1 MAPASLDTM
10 FSALAARGIGIDQV
24 AAAASAAGLAGDGGF
39 ILNLGELA
47 TLVQE
52 ECDTMI
58 VLMNDQ
64 RYGVIQNIQDASY
77 GGRRCYVELHTP
89 DYAQLCASIKLP
101 HARVSHLDELPAV
114 LEGAWGKKGPF
125 LLEID
130 MRAIGSFKTTFSGPP
145 VNKLDQIPA
154 TTKAQ

>member
-1 MAPASLDTM
+1 M
-10 FSALAARGIGIDQV
+10 
-24 AAAASAAGLAGDGGF
+24 
-39 ILNLGELA
+39 
-47 TLVQE
+47 
-52 ECDTMI
+52 
-58 VLMNDQ
+58 
-64 RYGVIQNIQDASY
+64 
-77 GGRRCYVELHTP
+77 
-89 DYAQLCASIKLP
+89 
-101 HARVSHLDELPAV
+101 

>member
-1 MAPASLDTM
+1 
-10 FSALAARGIGIDQV
+10 
-24 AAAASAAGLAGDGGF
+24 
-39 ILNLGELA
+39 
-47 TLVQE
+47 
-52 ECDTMI
+52 MI

-114 LEGAWGKKGPF
+114 LEGAWGKKGPSCSRSTCAPSAASRPRS
-125 LLEID
+125 
-130 MRAIGSFKTTFSGPP
+130 RARR
-145 VNKLDQIPA
+145 
-154 TTKAQ
+154 

>member
-1 MAPASLDTM
+1 MAIG
-10 FSALAARGIGIDQV
+10 AAIG
-24 AAAASAAGLAGDGGF
+24 AAETGSGRKTLGLAGDGGF

-52 ECDTMI
+52 ACDALI

-101 HARVSHLDELPAV
+101 HARVQDLAELPGV
-114 LEGAWGKKGPF
+114 LDTAWSRKGPF

-130 MRAIGSFKTTFSGPP
+130 MRAIGGFKTNFAGPP
-145 VNKLDQIPA
+145 VNKMDQVPA
-154 TTKAQ
+154 SPAA

>member
-1 MAPASLDTM
+1 M
-10 FSALAARGIGIDQV
+10 
-24 AAAASAAGLAGDGGF
+24 
-39 ILNLGELA
+39 NLG
-47 TLVQE
+47 
-52 ECDTMI
+52 
-58 VLMNDQ
+58 
-64 RYGVIQNIQDASY
+64 QDGPQHNLQA
-77 GGRRCYVELHTP
+77 
-89 DYAQLCASIKLP
+89 
-101 HARVSHLDELPAV
+101 AV

>member
-1 MAPASLDTM
+1 M
-10 FSALAARGIGIDQV
+10 
-24 AAAASAAGLAGDGGF
+24 
-39 ILNLGELA
+39 
-47 TLVQE
+47 QE
-52 ECDTMI
+52 ECNALI